1 MGFYTSIQIFYS
13 HHTPIT
19 IITIYHHSFIQSF
32 IHAIMHSF
40 IQSINHWVISFHSI
54 PFHFIHFISCH
65 FHFIHSVIGVQN
77 KHVFSNSSPSLGR
90 VIPRPPTHGAH
101 SATGR
106 KTRPARNA
114 GGNAGAPKAQ
124 AGNLGICMCTI
135 YIYVQIY
142 WYIYILKKIHVFIG
156 I

>member
-1 MGFYTSIQIFYS
+1 MVRWVSTLLFRFFI
-13 HHTPIT
+13 PIIPQLRSLQY
-19 IITIYHHSFIQSF
+19 IIIHSFN
-32 IHAIMHSF
+32 HSF
-40 IQSINHWVISFHSI
+40 MQSCIHSFNQSTIESFHSI

-135 YIYVQIY
+135 YICANI
-142 WYIYILKKIHVFIG
+142 YIYIY
-156 I
+156 

>member
-1 MGFYTSIQIFYS
+1 MVRWVSTLLFRFFI
-13 HHTPIT
+13 PIIPQLRSLQY
-19 IITIYHHSFIQSF
+19 IIIHSFNQST
-32 IHAIMHSF
+32 IE
-40 IQSINHWVISFHSI
+40 SFHSI

-106 KTRPARNA
+106 KTRPVRNA

-135 YIYVQIY
+135 YIYIY
-142 WYIYILKKIHVFIG
+142 ICANILIYIYIYLKKIHVFIG